1 MSKHSVKFL
10 VICLSLAFALGLSAF
25 SVVAEEFYPNPAA
38 AQITAENVAAFF
50 DTAFDVQRQDHEL
63 TGPVVSVVY
72 RGEVLFNGGYGWAD
86 LVEVC
91 IVGFWFVARRFC

>member
-1 MSKHSVKFL
+1 MSL
-10 VICLSLAFALGLSAF
+10 VYKPLQFF
-25 SVVAEEFYPNPAA
+25 AEEFDPSSAA
-38 AQITAENVAAFF
+38 PQITAENVAAFF
-50 DTAFDVQRQDHEL
+50 DAAFDVQRQDHEL

>member
-1 MSKHSVKFL
+1 LPL
-10 VICLSLAFALGLSAF
+10 VYKPLQFF
-25 SVVAEEFYPNPAA
+25 AEEFDPSSAA
-38 AQITAENVAAFF
+38 PQITAENVAPFF
-50 DTAFDVQRQDHEL
+50 DAAFDVQRQDHEL